1 MPAKWQVARIV
12 GHFCLDPGPIR
23 SRMLQGDHGPFVTV
37 ALPGGD
43 VVLVAQDPM
52 ALGRLAVVCAH
63 AQRELRTAQAR
74 HALLGPEPFQDGQ
87 P

>member
-12 GHFCLDPGPIR
+12 GHFVLDPGPVRGRIIA
-23 SRMLQGDHGPFVTV
+23 GEHGPYVAM

-43 VVLVAQDPM
+43 VVLVVQDPT
-52 ALGRLAVVCAH
+52 ALGRLAVACAH

-74 HALLGPEPFQDGQ
+74 HALLGPDPNLDGN
-87 P
+87 

>member
-12 GHFCLDPGPIR
+12 GHFVLDPGPVQGRIVN
-23 SRMLQGDHGPFVTV
+23 GDHGPFVTI

-43 VVLVAQDPM
+43 VALVAQDPM

-63 AQRELRTAQAR
+63 AQRELRTAQAK
-74 HALLGPEPFQDGQ
+74 HALLGRDAALDVV
-87 P
+87 

>member
-1 MPAKWQVARIV
+1 M
-12 GHFCLDPGPIR
+12 
-23 SRMLQGDHGPFVTV
+23 

-52 ALGRLAVVCAH
+52 ALGRLAVACAH

-74 HALLGPEPFQDGQ
+74 HALLGRDPDLDGN
-87 P
+87 